1 MIRSKRGLA
10 VLGACGLIIGV
21 VALSSSAVH
30 AEKGANWM
38 VNGNNITGELLPTVS
53 IASVVS
59 EDMALLTEIAKT
71 KVRLLCKGAEFLGAR
86 LEAEG
91 KVGGK
96 AGSNT
101 TKFTGCEM
109 YLNGVVSKA
118 CEPRSEGKFGTFTST
133 PLKGLLVLHELA
145 GGAKDTLIRFEPVAG
160 TVFATVQL
168 GEECSI
174 GSTCA
179 ISGVSTVKDS
189 EGKFGVELVNHLV
202 EQGPLSELWV
212 GTKTAEHMAVVD
224 GSASLRLT
232 GAHEGLKWS
241 ALPG

>member
-1 MIRSKRGLA
+1 MEFKRISA
-10 VLGACGLIIGV
+10 VLGACGLIIGLI
-21 VALSSSAVH
+21 ALSSSAVH

-38 VNGNNITGELLPTVS
+38 VEGSNVTAELLPSVG
-53 IASVVS
+53 IVSVVT
-59 EDMALLTEIAKT
+59 EDMSLSTEIAKI
-71 KVRLLCKGAEFLGAR
+71 KMKLLCKGAEFVGAR
-86 LEAEG
+86 LEEEG

-101 TKFTGCEM
+101 TRFTGCKI
-109 YLNGVVSKA
+109 YLNGEVSSA

-145 GGAKDTLIRFEPVAG
+145 GGAKETLVRFEPVTG
-160 TVFATVQL
+160 SVFATL
-168 GEECSI
+168 EFGAGCPI
-174 GSTCA
+174 GATCA
-179 ISGVSTVKDS
+179 ISGVSTVKDAKNLFS
-189 EGKFGVELVNHLV
+189 TELVEHFV

-212 GTKTAEHMAVVD
+212 GTKTVEHMAVIA

-232 GAHEGLKWS
+232 GEHEGRNWS